1 MSEGL
6 PVGMMLIGRHW
17 EDATV
22 LRAARAFEETGAY
35 STVPIAEEVG
45 SRGAP

>member
-1 MSEGL
+1 
-6 PVGMMLIGRHW
+6 MMLIGRHW

-35 STVPIAEEVG
+35 TGRRLAEQVG
-45 SRGAP
+45 GRTAK